1 MLSVSRYFLNIF
13 SGIFSFVLTCDTGNL
28 EYKSVSASF
37 LQNVSKNL
45 FFFVCKYEDCGSQL
59 YILPMLPTF
68 AFLFVLQIKMSKV
81 RRIVLVKWE
90 KFKDLWPGL
99 VVGEN
104 KEKLEVENLYGKNPA
119 R

>member
-1 MLSVSRYFLNIF
+1 
-13 SGIFSFVLTCDTGNL
+13 
-28 EYKSVSASF
+28 
-37 LQNVSKNL
+37 
-45 FFFVCKYEDCGSQL
+45 
-59 YILPMLPTF
+59 MLPTF